1 MTAPVA
7 ISRWLGSKRWL
18 CASYPHLLALPRRGG
33 RAFDCFAGSC
43 VVALWYL
50 AQGFRVVIGDTN
62 PRLIGCL
69 RNLQER
75 PEEVIAALAG
85 FAADYAID
93 VDQRAFFYALR
104 AHLNTCLPETVEA
117 SALFLF
123 ILRSGFNGTYRESAN
138 GDCSVTWGDPANSK
152 GWALPGKKPRPWRKD
167 LVRADELRAIAAL
180 LRRADIRL
188 GDFVATSADARKGDV
203 IFADAPYVDPA
214 KAAFVGYSKGGFGL
228 KDRQRLSAWLR
239 EMDRRGVRWT
249 ATDAATDHARATYG
263 LWVVDNVQVRRSCS
277 AKSEGRGKA
286 PELVIRNWSEARSE
300 AA

>member
-1 MTAPVA
+1 MTTPVA
-7 ISRWLGSKRWL
+7 LSRWLGAKRWL
-18 CASYPHLLALPRRGG
+18 TIGYPHLLALPRRGG

-93 VDQRAFFYALR
+93 VDPRAFFYALR
-104 AHLNTCLPETVEA
+104 AHLNTCLPETVESA
-117 SALFLF
+117 ALFLF
-123 ILRSGFNGTYRESAN
+123 MLRAGFNGLWRENSRGECN
-138 GDCSVTWGDPANSK
+138 TTWGDPHNVNKA
-152 GWALPGKKPRPWRKD
+152 GQRQHVRMKD
-167 LVRADELRAIAAL
+167 LVSADELRAISDL

-188 GDFVATSADARKGDV
+188 GDFAATSADARRGDV
-203 IFADAPYVDPA
+203 SFFDAPYVDPA

-263 LWVVDNVQVRRSCS
+263 LWAVDNVQVRRSCS

-286 PELVIRNWSEARSE
+286 PEIVIRNWSEARKE